1 MLCIGILP
9 KKFTPGA
16 QIRSP
21 QGGRPPANGEALVE
35 FGAPVALRRFH
46 FGRCSTIKTK
56 FGVMGS
62 AGGEFMPEI
71 MAQAFRLGEQ
81 IASHECIV
89 LTGACPG
96 LPHQAVLGARKHG
109 GLVVG
114 ISPALGLDEHR
125 KRYLSPYQ
133 EYDIIIFTGSGL
145 MGREIT
151 TIRSCDIVAIVG
163 GRSGTLGEF
172 AVAYDEGKVIAVLQA
187 TGGIADHLPEVL
199 KVIDKETGAEIIYET
214 DPAALVEKA
223 VACHERRIAAGTAY
237 LGPRTTI

>member
-1 MLCIGILP
+1 MV
-9 KKFTPGA
+9 
-16 QIRSP
+16 IR
-21 QGGRPPANGEALVE
+21 
-35 FGAPVALRRFH
+35 
-46 FGRCSTIKTK
+46 TK

-62 AGGEFMPEI
+62 AGGEFVPAI
-71 MAQAFRLGEQ
+71 MEQTFRLGEQ
-81 IASHECIV
+81 IADHNCII

-96 LPHQAVLGARKHG
+96 LPHQAVLGARQQG

-125 KRYLSPYQ
+125 KRYRSPYE

-172 AVAYDEGKVIAVLQA
+172 AIAYDEGKVIAVLQG
-187 TGGIADHLPEVL
+187 TGGIADHLPEIL
-199 KVIDKETGAEIIYET
+199 RVIEKETGAEIVYET

-237 LGPRTTI
+237 LGPRTAM